1 MIKRSDNNGSW
12 TIYDNA
18 RDDYNSASNSA
29 IFLNATTSD
38 ANGNISGQNIDWFSN
53 GFKVK
58 SADNTVNASGGFYSV
73 MAFAA
78 RPQQTSAGIP
88 ATAR

>member
-1 MIKRSDNNGSW
+1 MIKRSDTSGSW

-18 RDDYNSASNSA
+18 SDDYNSSANSA
-29 IFLNATTSD
+29 IFLNSTTSD
-38 ANGNISGQNIDWFSN
+38 ATGNISGANIDWFSN

-58 SADNTVNASGGFYSV
+58 SADNTVNQAGGKYSV

-78 RPQQTSAGIP
+78 RPQQTSAGVP
-88 ATAR
+88 ATGR

>member
-1 MIKRSDNNGSW
+1 MIKRSDTSGSW
-12 TIYDNA
+12 TIYDIA
-18 RDDYNSASNSA
+18 RDEHNTTNNSA
-29 IFLNATTSD
+29 IFLNATTADST
-38 ANGNISGQNIDWFSN
+38 GNISGADIDWYSN

-58 SADNTVNASGGFYSV
+58 SADNTVNQAGGQYAV

-78 RPQQTSAGIP
+78 KPQQTSAGVP